1 MLAVARDADA
11 VLVTYARLTGDL
23 LRQLRKCKAIGR
35 FGLGVDNI
43 DVAAARELGITVTY
57 VPDYCMH
64 EVSDHAMALILALC
78 RKVAQSNALV
88 QARRWEMGP
97 LVPIHR
103 LAGRV
108 LGLVGFGN
116 IPRTLAPKAKAFG
129 LRVVAHDPY
138 VSPQALVTAQVEG
151 ISLDRLLEI
160 SDIVSIHAPLTPAT
174 RGLINGEVL
183 QKMKKGALLINTARG
198 PLIDEAAL
206 VTGGG
211 RGIGLAAGSA
221 LAQAGADV
229 TLAARTRAEIEAAAQ
244 AIRAR
249 GDKAQALALDVT
261 VEDFDLIMGLNARAA
276 FVVAQAVARRLIEAK
291 RPGSI
296 INISSQM
303 GHVGAARRTVY
314 CASKHAMEGFTKAM
328 AIELAP
334 HNIRVNS
341 LGPTF
346 LETPMTRPFFENK
359 AFRDEVL
366 GKIKLGRL
374 GRLDELTGAII
385 FLASDASSL
394 MTGSALV
401 LDGGWTAE

>member
-1 MLAVARDADA
+1 VEP
-11 VLVTYARLTGDL
+11 
-23 LRQLRKCKAIGR
+23 
-35 FGLGVDNI
+35 I
-43 DVAAARELGITVTY
+43 D
-57 VPDYCMH
+57 
-64 EVSDHAMALILALC
+64 
-78 RKVAQSNALV
+78 
-88 QARRWEMGP
+88 
-97 LVPIHR
+97 
-103 LAGRV
+103 
-108 LGLVGFGN
+108 
-116 IPRTLAPKAKAFG
+116 
-129 LRVVAHDPY
+129 
-138 VSPQALVTAQVEG
+138 
-151 ISLDRLLEI
+151 
-160 SDIVSIHAPLTPAT
+160 LTPLPSF
-174 RGLINGEVL
+174 RLDG
-183 QKMKKGALLINTARG
+183 KR
-198 PLIDEAAL
+198 AL

-211 RGIGLAAGSA
+211 RGIGLTAASA
-221 LAQAGADV
+221 LAAAGAHV
-229 TLAARTRAEIEAAAQ
+229 TIAARTRGDVEQAAE

-249 GDKAQALALDVT
+249 GDKAEALVLDVTDIAATRAAIASAAPFHILVNNAGTNRPKMLPEVT
-261 VEDFDLIMGLNARAA
+261 VEDYDAIMNLNVRAA
-276 FVVAQAVARRLIEAK
+276 FFVAQAVALRLIAAK
-291 RPGSI
+291 QPGSI

-346 LETPMTRPFFENK
+346 IETPMTRPFFENK

-374 GRLDELTGAII
+374 GQLDELTGAIV

>member
-1 MLAVARDADA
+1 MYPGGERSRRACLQSRGTWVPDRLAA
-11 VLVTYARLTGDL
+11 
-23 LRQLRKCKAIGR
+23 LR
-35 FGLGVDNI
+35 
-43 DVAAARELGITVTY
+43 AARAVRDDRSIGLPMPGTTSV
-57 VPDYCMH
+57 D
-64 EVSDHAMALILALC
+64 LA
-78 RKVAQSNALV
+78 KTPSF
-88 QARRWEMGP
+88 
-97 LVPIHR
+97 R
-103 LAGRV
+103 LDGKR
-108 LGLVGFGN
+108 
-116 IPRTLAPKAKAFG
+116 
-129 LRVVAHDPY
+129 
-138 VSPQALVTAQVEG
+138 
-151 ISLDRLLEI
+151 
-160 SDIVSIHAPLTPAT
+160 
-174 RGLINGEVL
+174 
-183 QKMKKGALLINTARG
+183 
-198 PLIDEAAL
+198 AL

-211 RGIGLAAGSA
+211 RGIGLASASA
-221 LAQAGADV
+221 LAAAGAHV
-229 TLAARTRAEIEAAAQ
+229 TLAARTEAEIEAAAD

-249 GDKAQALALDVT
+249 GDKAAALKLDVT
-261 VEDFDLIMGLNARAA
+261 DLDAVRHAIAAAEPFDILINNAGTNRPAYLMDVTGEAYDLIMGLNVRAA
-276 FVVAQAVARRLIEAK
+276 FFMAQAVARRLLEAK

-328 AIELAP
+328 AVELAP

-374 GRLDELTGAII
+374 GQLDELTGAIV